1 MAGPILKSCCKF
13 NSLATGSI
21 VSGVFGIIL
30 AIAALIVLFTVR
42 AEFRTIVFDWFPQIV
57 VKIILAVNLCMTIFI
72 SILLIV
78 GVIRRNHYMMMPW
91 VVLGITIAIGVLISV
106 IYTAVVLFIE
116 GYVLA
121 GCIWLFGGLI
131 AFAIYTYMWV
141 VVYSH
146 FMVLKEERSRGRY
159 NKQPYRR

>member
-78 GVIRRNHYMMMPW
+78 GVIRVSVSWY
-91 VVLGITIAIGVLISV
+91 LKKYTSAFTSTIDEYALRR
-106 IYTAVVLFIE
+106 L
-116 GYVLA
+116 
-121 GCIWLFGGLI
+121 
-131 AFAIYTYMWV
+131 
-141 VVYSH
+141 
-146 FMVLKEERSRGRY
+146 SRTLDRQTT
-159 NKQPYRR
+159 NR